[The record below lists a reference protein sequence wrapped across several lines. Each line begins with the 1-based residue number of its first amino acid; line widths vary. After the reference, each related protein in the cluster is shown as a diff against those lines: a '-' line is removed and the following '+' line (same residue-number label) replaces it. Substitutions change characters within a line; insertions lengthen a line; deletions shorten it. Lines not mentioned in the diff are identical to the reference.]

1 MFAKVLIANRGEI
14 AIRIIR
20 ACRELGIK
28 SVAIYAEEDRDSLH
42 VKYADEAYSLGAGNP
57 AKAYLDIPRM
67 VAAAAKSGADAIHPG
82 YGFLS
87 ENPFFAAV
95 CEAWK
100 ITFIGPTALAMQKIG
115 EKAPARNRMIRLGVP
130 VVPGT
135 DRVVESPAEARE
147 VAERIG
153 YPVLVK
159 ATAGGGGRGI
169 RVANAP
175 EELVAA
181 LQKAGEEA
189 GSLFGNAG
197 VYIEKYLV
205 APRHIEFQVL
215 ADHHGHVVHLGER
228 DSSIQRR
235 RQKILEESPSPA
247 MTPALRQEMGE
258 AAVRVAKSVG
268 YTNAGTV
275 EFLLDNDGHYYFLE
289 MNARIQVEHPITEV
303 VTGIDIVREQFRL
316 AAGEPLG
323 YQQGEVE
330 LTGWA
335 IECRINAEDPDND
348 FRPSPGR
355 ITDYRE
361 PGGPG
366 VRVDGYAGRGYE
378 VPAFYDSLLAKVIV
392 WDRDRPRAIA
402 RMRRALGEYVVGGI
416 KTTIPLHKRI
426 LDSADFRAGRTNT
439 GFLES
444 GGLVGS
450 PSPLAGQVG
459 ER

>member
-1 MFAKVLIANRGEI
+1 MFKKVLIANRGEI
-14 AIRIIR
+14 AVRIIR

-28 SVAIYAEEDRDSLH
+28 AVAIYPEEDRDSLH

-57 AKAYLDIPRM
+57 AKAYLEIPGIID
-67 VAAAAKSGADAIHPG
+67 AAAKSGADAIHPG

-95 CEAWK
+95 CAAWR
-100 ITFIGPTALAMQKIG
+100 IGFIGPTAPAMQKIG
-115 EKAPARNRMIRLGVP
+115 EKVPARDRMIRLGVP
-130 VVPGT
+130 IVPGT
-135 DRVVESPAEARE
+135 DGIIESADEARQ

-169 RVANAP
+169 RVVRAAD
-175 EELVAA
+175 ELEAA
-181 LQKAGEEA
+181 LQKAADEA
-189 GSLFGNAG
+189 GKLFGNAG

-205 APRHIEFQVL
+205 APRHIEFQIL
-215 ADHHGHVVHLGER
+215 ADHHGHVIHLGER

-235 RQKILEESPSPA
+235 RQKILEESPSSA

-258 AAVRVAKSVG
+258 AAVRVATSVG

-289 MNARIQVEHPITEV
+289 MNARIQVEHPVTEA

-316 AAGEPLG
+316 GAGEPLG
-323 YQQGEVE
+323 YQQGDVE

-335 IECRINAEDPDND
+335 IECRVNAEDPDND

-361 PGGPG
+361 PSGPG
-366 VRVDGYAGRGYE
+366 IRVDGYAGRGYE
-378 VPAFYDSLLAKVIV
+378 VPAYYDSLLAKIIA

-402 RMRRALGEYVVGGI
+402 RMRRALDECVVGGI

-439 GFLES
+439 GFLEN
-444 GGLVGS
+444 GGFMGS
-450 PSPLAGQVG
+450 PSTLAVQGSG
-459 ER
+459 R